1 MYGKKKG
8 RSGSNRIMLIHS
20 NVSNQMMLIHS
31 NVRKLFKKQ
40 HSNTLYCFANRRIL
54 DESSSSMDEKFFL
67 KKIEVTSICVFKKSE
82 IYMYTRRL
90 ESNGTVTFKISCR
103 QDIFKMNMSWCLL
116 ECFCELFRYFEQFPS
131 DFLTFIF
138 YIFDMN

>member
-20 NVSNQMMLIHS
+20 NI
-31 NVRKLFKKQ
+31 RKLFKKQ

-67 KKIEVTSICVFKKSE
+67 EKIEVTSICVFKKSE

-90 ESNGTVTFKISCR
+90 ESNGTVKFKISCR
-103 QDIFKMNMSWCLL
+103 QDFQDEYVLMFAGMFLRVVS
-116 ECFCELFRYFEQFPS
+116 LFRTIPKWFSHFH
-131 DFLTFIF
+131 FLHIWYELKPLPLFC
-138 YIFDMN
+138 N